1 MDSKKQ
7 FLWAEVLRLTMQLSL
22 YVVVVVAAAA
32 AVVAIVCLA
41 LQVLS
46 MQLLPQH
53 QPALP
58 APSRDSHDSFNLD
71 F

>member
-1 MDSKKQ
+1 M
-7 FLWAEVLRLTMQLSL
+7 LPLIMQLSL
-22 YVVVVVAAAA
+22 YAPIVVVVAS

-53 QPALP
+53 HPALP
-58 APSRDSHDSFNLD
+58 TLSHDSHDSFNLD

>member
-1 MDSKKQ
+1 M
-7 FLWAEVLRLTMQLSL
+7 LPLIMQLSL
-22 YVVVVVAAAA
+22 YAPIVVAA

-46 MQLLPQH
+46 LQLLPQH
-53 QPALP
+53 HPALP
-58 APSRDSHDSFNLD
+58 TLSDDSHDSFNLD

>member
-1 MDSKKQ
+1 M
-7 FLWAEVLRLTMQLSL
+7 LPLIMQLSL
-22 YVVVVVAAAA
+22 YAPIVVAAA
-32 AVVAIVCLA
+32 VLAIVCLA

-53 QPALP
+53 HPALP
-58 APSRDSHDSFNLD
+58 TLSHDSHDSFNLD

>member
-1 MDSKKQ
+1 M
-7 FLWAEVLRLTMQLSL
+7 LPLIMQLSL
-22 YVVVVVAAAA
+22 YAHIVVAA

-46 MQLLPQH
+46 RQLLPQH
-53 QPALP
+53 HPALP
-58 APSRDSHDSFNLD
+58 TLSHDSHDSLNFD

>member
-1 MDSKKQ
+1 M
-7 FLWAEVLRLTMQLSL
+7 LPLIMQLSL
-22 YVVVVVAAAA
+22 YAPIVVVVAA

-53 QPALP
+53 HPALP
-58 APSRDSHDSFNLD
+58 PSLMIHMIHSILTFNCLVGR
-71 F
+71 FAY